1 MGPHLSP
8 SRYRGLGGL
17 ALLLLL
23 AAVLRL
29 AWPLTDPPD
38 SLSWSGGIFTDP
50 AYNYLPARL
59 ALAHGDGP
67 TIELT
72 ARLIYP
78 LLNAV
83 VWGLG
88 HVVPIGPVSVAGL
101 AVLLGLVTLAISAGV
116 ARRVAGPTAALGVLG
131 VGAVLHWLILFA
143 RILMAEHV
151 VALLLAG
158 AAWFALGR
166 RPLAWALTAV
176 LAVGA
181 VLFGKYH
188 AVGSAA
194 GILLFVVWRNP
205 QRRAWGAVAG
215 VSILLG
221 LAWAAFLFLPHRAEI
236 LAWVTGY
243 TSAGQAGPPILT
255 SGIEAVLEL
264 FRTYR
269 NGFLIHRAPVVSLL
283 GGLFV
288 IWTLGNGAARRRRLE
303 SGSAIFA
310 FWFAGAFVYHA
321 IFPYTPPRYFI
332 PMVYPLIG
340 AAVCQALEAT
350 RGGTFPRMRRP
361 DEWIPGASWFVFL
374 GVGISYAAVHYDRF
388 RRMVTPVEARPAIG
402 ENSGAAFLLDTF
414 GPVAGNVLWGM
425 LIGLFLFA
433 VLWAI
438 AGRIPENGR
447 RLGPKVGTR
456 MVLGA
461 LLICVVLNAG
471 QWTWWATH
479 RTERLARI
487 RDSLAVMVGKDAVI
501 LGTYA
506 PVLTEGTGAVPVWYP
521 LSTEE
526 GGGGLLAQRGF
537 THVLVAE
544 PGDITPEALDQDY
557 PGVAERMRLVHSW
570 RVRVSLVRRLHL
582 YRLAEPLPGTAP
594 LQQPTRLE
602 LALQAANANELAT
615 CMQLI
620 QAYRNEGGVETPE
633 MLLYEA
639 VGRSGAGDLVAAEA
653 LLVRAVAMDPQAPL
667 LYRNLGMLASARGD
681 HAAARRYWRECL
693 RLEPENQEAAQ
704 LLRQVP

>member
-1 MGPHLSP
+1 MSLFASGRS
-8 SRYRGLGGL
+8 RGLA

-23 AAVLRL
+23 AAALRL
-29 AWPLTDPPD
+29 MWPLTDPPD

-67 TIELT
+67 TIDLT

-78 LLNAV
+78 LLNAI

-88 HVVPIGPVSVAGL
+88 HVVPIGPVSVVGL
-101 AVLLGLVTLAISAGV
+101 AVVLGLLTLAISADL
-116 ARRVAGPTAALGVLG
+116 ARRVAGPTAALGVLA
-131 VGAVLHWLILFA
+131 VGAILHWLILFA

-166 RPLAWALTAV
+166 RPLAWALAAM

-215 VSILLG
+215 ASILLG
-221 LAWAAFLFLPHRAEI
+221 LAWATFLFLPHRAEI

-269 NGFLIHRAPVVSLL
+269 NGFLIHRAPVVSLF

-303 SGSAIFA
+303 DGSAIFA

-350 RGGTFPRMRRP
+350 QGGTLPRMRRL
-361 DEWIPGASWFVFL
+361 DEWIPGLSWFVFL
-374 GVGISYAAVHYDRF
+374 GVGVPYAAVHYDRF
-388 RRMVTPVEARPAIG
+388 RRMSIPLEARSAIDETG
-402 ENSGAAFLLDTF
+402 PSWLVATF
-414 GPVAGNVLWGM
+414 GPVAGNVLWGT
-425 LIGLFLFA
+425 LIGLLLFA
-433 VLWAI
+433 AFRTI
-438 AGRIPENGR
+438 AGRASEAR
-447 RLGPKVGTR
+447 RRFSPRAGSQW
-456 MVLGA
+456 VLGA
-461 LLICVVLNAG
+461 AVACVILNAG

-487 RDSLAVMVGKDAVI
+487 RDSLALMVGEDAVI
-501 LGTYA
+501 LGAYA
-506 PVLTEGTGAVPVWYP
+506 PVLTEGTSAVPVWYP
-521 LSTEE
+521 LSSAE

-544 PGDITPEALDQDY
+544 PGGITPETLDQDY

-570 RVRVSLVRRLHL
+570 RVRMSFVRRLHL
-582 YRLAEPLPGTAP
+582 YRLAEPLPGKAP
-594 LQQPTRLE
+594 LPRPTRLE
-602 LALQAANANELAT
+602 LALQAANANQVET
-615 CMQLI
+615 CLQQIEM
-620 QAYRNEGGVETPE
+620 YRNEGGVETPE

-653 LLVRAVAMDPQAPL
+653 LLLRAVALDPLAPL
-667 LYRNLGMLASARGD
+667 LQRNLGMLAWARGD
-681 HAAARRYWRECL
+681 HEAARRHWRECL

-704 LLRQVP
+704 LLRQAP